1 MKLKLSD
8 ILYLYCLNISLK
20 ISEKTKDFKPL
31 SFYSKHSPAL
41 NIINKENLNSETTI
55 LHTRKKTEQ
64 TV

>member
-41 NIINKENLNSETTI
+41 NIINKENLNSEQRCYI
-55 LHTRKKTEQ
+55 PEKKTEQ